1 MEVLWKSTRLSSISR
16 SSFKVHLG
24 KPNQWLSRQIRS
36 LAMGFWTNAPV
47 IRMIMESTF
56 TAGGGWT
63 SHFKKYVCPKGLFPQ
78 FLGLNIYR
86 KCLKSTP
93 PRNTLRFR
101 CWWQDVN
108 WIYCLWFMDN
118 KNLHHLGC
126 TVLTRSTNQR
136 DKQPIPTGD
145 RTYNGFLFGSC
156 LGDKCLK
163 FLPTSGQHEA
173 SCTHSC
179 ASWDFSEHVILN
191 LHLKFRDT
199 CTNGAKLAQKKIW
212 NLICF
217 TKNGTYLLFIG
228 TQLVVQIFSHL

>member
-1 MEVLWKSTRLSSISR
+1 MYPQFAVPWGAKLENTTNSEGLLWDSQKISWYSLTWWMEVLWKSTHLSSISR

-36 LAMGFWTNAPV
+36 LAMGFWTNV
-47 IRMIMESTF
+47 MQ
-56 TAGGGWT
+56 W
-63 SHFKKYVCPKGLFPQ
+63 
-78 FLGLNIYR
+78 LNQSFQEICLSKR
-86 KCLKSTP
+86 TVSPIFVAEHIKCLKSTP

-101 CWWQDVN
+101 CWIQDVN

-118 KNLHHLGC
+118 KHLHHLGC

-156 LGDKCLK
+156 LGDTCLK

-179 ASWDFSEHVILN
+179 ASWGFLN
-191 LHLKFRDT
+191 MSSWT
-199 CTNGAKLAQKKIW
+199 CI
-212 NLICF
+212 
-217 TKNGTYLLFIG
+217 
-228 TQLVVQIFSHL
+228 